1 MLKVYAAAGVA
12 AVAALVGGTGYY
24 VWQKNSSDPYAQ
36 CRSSVIAGGPGTI
49 GGDFTL
55 TDQTG
60 ASVTAAQVLDK
71 PSLVY
76 FGYTSCPDVC
86 PVDVARN
93 IEVVD
98 ALEEQGYEV
107 NPVFITIDPERDT
120 PEVLAEYAEVMHPRL
135 RALTGTPE
143 QIRDVAKKYAVY
155 FKAQAKKDDF
165 YLVDHMTFTYLIDP
179 KAGFLDFFKRE
190 MNPEDMA
197 GKIGCFL
204 DKS

>member
-1 MLKVYAAAGVA
+1 MLKVYACLGVA
-12 AVAALVGGTGYY
+12 AVAALMGGTGYY
-24 VWQKNSSDPYAQ
+24 VWAKQSADQFAQ
-36 CRSSVIAGGPGTI
+36 CRNTVIAGGAGNI
-49 GGDFTL
+49 GGEFLL

-60 ASVTAAQVLDK
+60 TQVNAAQVIDK

-76 FGYTSCPDVC
+76 FGYTFCPDVC

-107 NPVFITIDPERDT
+107 NPVFISIDPERDT
-120 PEVLAEYAEVMHPRL
+120 PEVLAEYAEIMHPRL
-135 RALTGTPE
+135 KALTGTPE

-155 FKAQAKKDDF
+155 YKAQEKKDDL

-190 MNPEDMA
+190 MNPEEMVE
-197 GKIGCFL
+197 KIGCFL
-204 DKS
+204 DQK